1 MTLNLTDTEKE
12 ALINKLTKI
21 LEFVNYGA
29 GVDAYFG
36 NGTNEDD
43 SFDLLLAPDEPDN
56 DALLSIHA
64 KLKNSRSPEPLQN
77 ILVPTQFLLGLYN
90 CLGQLE
96 TYMDEKDLGPIK
108 YDDISSYVSSLSTG
122 LLNENIHPDTGEAID

>member
-1 MTLNLTDTEKE
+1 MLTFTDTEKN

-43 SFDLLLAPDEPDN
+43 SFELLLDPDEPDN
-56 DALLSIHA
+56 DALISVLA
-64 KLKNSRSPEPLQN
+64 KLKGSHPPEPLQN
-77 ILVPTQFLLGLYN
+77 ILVPTEFVKGLYN
-90 CLGQLE
+90 TFVMLE

-108 YDDISSYVSSLSTG
+108 YDEISQQLSSLNVG
-122 LLNENIHPDTGEAID
+122 LQNENINPDTGEAIE